1 MQPVES
7 IELGWITTP
16 GGISKRDIHSI
27 LGNVDITKNG
37 AGYFNG
43 IMKKGK
49 KGFHEYFWNL
59 LHEQANSQ

>member
-16 GGISKRDIHSI
+16 RGISKRDIHSI
-27 LGNVDITKNG
+27 LGNIDIKKNG
-37 AGYFNG
+37 AEYFNG
-43 IMKKGK
+43 ILKKV
-49 KGFHEYFWNL
+49 FHEYFWNL